1 MLGVLPFR
9 PDLAHALFLAGAD
22 TARIEA
28 RGVAVTDSQ
37 GLAEVAVDADARLAQ
52 ARHWPPDGPPF
63 SAFAVLGSEDSRD
76 LERLTFLQRPADVVI
91 SGRTA
96 LAGAVRRPES
106 GGAGAPA
113 VGGVRSPEARLSPA
127 CVASSPRAP
136 CARRW

>member
-1 MLGVLPFR
+1 M
-9 PDLAHALFLAGAD
+9 A
-22 TARIEA
+22 
-28 RGVAVTDSQ
+28 DSQ

-52 ARHWPPDGPPF
+52 ARHWPPV
-63 SAFAVLGSEDSRD
+63 SVFAVLGSEDSRN